1 MAYPLSPALAAARA
15 RLQSG
20 ERLTAHDVWAAADG
34 CICRSAAHITLTRW
48 RAQGL
53 IHIAAWRR
61 YASNGLPAPVYAWGA
76 GRDAPR
82 PKPITK
88 AESIRRWRR
97 AHPDLVC
104 AQHNRAKARKLAA
117 RPPRLEPL
125 MAALLGAAR

>member
-1 MAYPLSPALAAARA
+1 MAYPLSPALAAARE
-15 RLQSG
+15 RLQHG
-20 ERLTAHDVWAAADG
+20 ERLSALDVWMADG
-34 CICRSAAHITLTRW
+34 SICRSAAHLTLTRW
-48 RAQGL
+48 HAQSL
-53 IHIAAWRR
+53 IHIAEWRR

-104 AQHNRAKARKLAA
+104 AQHNRAKARRLAA
-117 RPPRLEPL
+117 HPPRLEPL